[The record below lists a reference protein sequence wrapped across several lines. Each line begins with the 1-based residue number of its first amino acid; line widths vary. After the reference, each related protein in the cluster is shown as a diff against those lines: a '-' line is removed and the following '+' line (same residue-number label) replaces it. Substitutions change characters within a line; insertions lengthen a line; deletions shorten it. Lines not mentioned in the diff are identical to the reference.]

1 MPSSIRDVARP
12 ATASA
17 VSVSQPKICGTHDGV
32 EAGALGALQLAG
44 EVVER
49 PVLGEGDD
57 PRAHAFPYSWT
68 SSMSVPKDPFG
79 WTKATVVPREP
90 GRGAASMALPP
101 AATTASSATPQ
112 SATR

>member
-1 MPSSIRDVARP
+1 MRDVARP
-12 ATASA
+12 ATAERGERVPA
-17 VSVSQPKICGTHDGV
+17 EDLRHPRGV
-32 EAGALGALQLAG
+32 EPGSLGPFQLTG
-44 EVVER
+44 QVVER

-57 PRAHAFPYSWT
+57 PCAHVFPYSWT

-79 WTKATVVPREP
+79 WTNATVVPREP